1 MFGKNSK
8 IESYYAKNV
17 KQLVRNEKPDGSGDL
32 LFALKG
38 NRDSDGDPRKN
49 KDGFYAVQDV
59 KNVERLVK
67 SFLKQNEVIK

>member
-8 IESYYAKNV
+8 IESYYAKDV
-17 KQLVRNEKPDGSGDL
+17 KQLERSEKPDGSGDL
-32 LFALKG
+32 LFATKG
-38 NRDSDGDPRKN
+38 YRGSDGDPRTS

-59 KNVERLVK
+59 KNVERLVE